1 MNAKI
6 SKTGT
11 YSFEIPAGLIKATDG
26 EEFAGETF
34 TFQVEE
40 PIVLEVIA
48 QTPAADEEVESF
60 SAITFE
66 FNKDIEFIQAAGG
79 TGTGTGTGTGDA
91 TGTNPDAGA
100 GTGTGTSGPAQ
111 YIKLKDANNGVVA
124 TYWVSAATIEGATVT
139 FVAEMNKVISTPGT
153 YTFVIPAGLIKATDG
168 EEYAGGTFTFT
179 VAEETAIEDVD
190 AEVENNVI
198 YDLSG
203 RRIVEITKSG
213 IYIVGGKKVYV
224 K

>member
-1 MNAKI
+1 MNASI

-11 YSFEIPAGLIKATDG
+11 YSFAIPAGLIKATDG

-40 PIVLEVIA
+40 PVKLAVVS
-48 QTPAADEEVESF
+48 QTPAADEVVESF
-60 SAITFE
+60 NAITIE

-79 TGTGTGTGTGDA
+79 TGTDI
-91 TGTNPDAGA
+91 
-100 GTGTGTSGPAQ
+100 GTSGPAQ

-124 TYWVSAATIEGATVT
+124 TAWVSAATIDGNKVT
-139 FVAEMNKVISTPGT
+139 FVFEMNATISNPGT
-153 YTFVIPAGLIKATDG
+153 YTFEIPAGLIKATDG
-168 EEYAGGTFTFT
+168 EEFAGETFTFE
-179 VAEETAIEDVD
+179 VSVPEGIEDVD
-190 AEVENNVI
+190 AEVENDVI

-213 IYIVGGKKVYV
+213 IYIVNGKKIYV